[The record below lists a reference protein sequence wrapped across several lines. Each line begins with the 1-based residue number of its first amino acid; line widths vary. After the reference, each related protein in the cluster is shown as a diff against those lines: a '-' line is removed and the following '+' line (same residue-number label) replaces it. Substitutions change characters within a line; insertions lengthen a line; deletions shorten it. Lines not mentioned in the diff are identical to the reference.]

1 MAKRKDIVKF
11 LDEFLKIEEID
22 DKYLHNG
29 LIFEGKDEVKKIAF
43 AVDSSVDVIKAAR
56 KEKADMIIVH
66 HGFLSKISPF
76 PITNHIKKMVK
87 LLVESDISVYG
98 AHIPLDV
105 HEKVGNNAELCR
117 MFGVSVKG
125 KFTDGYWGNLK
136 EETGLKDLVKDIET
150 RLDTRCRVFDFGK
163 KKIKSVAFVSG
174 GAQYDVLDALRKDID
189 CFVTGEGSHSTY
201 LFAKDGG
208 INMICA
214 GHYATETLGLKAL
227 MKVVDS
233 KFGVD
238 TVFIDMP
245 TGL

>member
-1 MAKRKDIVKF
+1 MVKRKDIVAF
-11 LDEFLKIEEID
+11 IDEFLKIEEVE

-29 LIFEGKDEVKKIAF
+29 LIFEGRAEVNKIAF
-43 AVDSSVDVIKAAR
+43 AVDSSLDVIEAAR

-76 PITNHIKKMVK
+76 PITHHVKKMVK

-98 AHIPLDV
+98 VHIPLDV
-105 HEKVGNNAELCR
+105 HEKVGNSAELCR

-125 KFTDGYWGNLK
+125 KFTDGYWGKLK
-136 EETGLKDLVKDIET
+136 EEIYLKDFVKDIDKK
-150 RLDTRCRVFDFGK
+150 LDTRCRVFDFGK

-174 GAQYDVLDALRKDID
+174 GAQYDLLPAILKDID
-189 CFVTGEGSHSTY
+189 CFVTGESSHSTF
-201 LFAKDGG
+201 LIAKDAGA
-208 INMICA
+208 NMIAA

>member
-1 MAKRKDIVKF
+1 MVKRKDIVKF
-11 LDEFLKIEEID
+11 LDEFLKIDEVE

-43 AVDSSVDVIKAAR
+43 AVDSSLDVIEAAR
-56 KEKADMIIVH
+56 KKNADMLVVH
-66 HGFLSKISPF
+66 HGFLSRISPF
-76 PITNHIKKMVK
+76 PIIHHIKKIVK

-98 AHIPLDV
+98 SHIPLDV
-105 HEKVGNNAELCR
+105 HEKIGNNAELCR

-125 KFTDGYWGNLK
+125 KFTDGYWGEFK
-136 EETGLKDLVKDIET
+136 EERDLKKFVKAIDKG
-150 RLDTRCRVFDFGK
+150 LDTRCRVFGFGK
-163 KKIKSVAFVSG
+163 KKIKNVAFVSG

-227 MKVVDS
+227 MKVADR

-238 TVFIDMP
+238 TFFIDRP